1 VYDRVARRDELLL
14 EFLRARIVSGDRVVY
29 VAEGADARTVSEL
42 TALADGGQLEVMSPT
57 DTYLDDAEFDADRV
71 LESIRATRDE
81 SLAERCSA
89 LRIGGGPPSALTRNG
104 QAHLLSRY
112 ERRANELFEQARSRR
127 SARTTHATDPGSLS
141 AIVEAHSIVLYALGP
156 NPAGAGDAPVP
167 AELRRRPGLWS
178 GGTSLLPQPV
188 LGPGRRAL
196 TERERGSTAAR
207 SSAGSIPSTSPGVSL
222 DPAPRLRYG

>member
-1 VYDRVARRDELLL
+1 
-14 EFLRARIVSGDRVVY
+14 
-29 VAEGADARTVSEL
+29 
-42 TALADGGQLEVMSPT
+42 MSPT

-112 ERRANELFEQARSRR
+112 ARRANELFEQARSRR

-156 NPAGAGDAPVP
+156 NPAGGPATRRSPRSSGAGPDFGRAGPVFCP
-167 AELRRRPGLWS
+167 S
-178 GGTSLLPQPV
+178 
-188 LGPGRRAL
+188 
-196 TERERGSTAAR
+196 R
-207 SSAGSIPSTSPGVSL
+207 SSALGGEH
-222 DPAPRLRYG
+222 